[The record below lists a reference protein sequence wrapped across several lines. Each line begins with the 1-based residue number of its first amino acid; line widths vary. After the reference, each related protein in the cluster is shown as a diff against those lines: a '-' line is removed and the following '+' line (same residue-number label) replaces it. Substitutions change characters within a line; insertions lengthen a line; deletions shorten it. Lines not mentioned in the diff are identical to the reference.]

1 MIELNIT
8 GGKVMVDDEFAWL
21 ANYSWHVSGSGYA
34 IHYVNKQDE
43 QFWQQPVKTAI
54 HMHRIIAGLKRG
66 DKRVVDHINHSKL
79 DNRAENLRICTSA
92 ENLRNQ
98 TSKKRYKGVFQL
110 TGKRKKKW
118 QSIIIFNRERHYLGT
133 FATEAEA
140 AMAYNEAAT
149 ELFGEFACLNIID
162 EKDATLAEV
171 A

>member
-1 MIELNIT
+1 MIEMDIT
-8 GGKVMVDDEFAWL
+8 GGKVMIDDEFGWL
-21 ANYSWHVSGSGYA
+21 ANFSWHVTGNGYA
-34 IHYVNKQDE
+34 VHYVNKRDSE
-43 QFWQQPVKTAI
+43 FWGQTVKTAI
-54 HMHRIIAGLKRG
+54 HMHRVVAGLERG

-79 DNRAENLRICTSA
+79 DNRAENLRICSQA

-98 TSKKRYKGVFQL
+98 TSKKRYKGVFLL
-110 TGKRKKKW
+110 TGHRKKKW

-149 ELFGEFACLNIID
+149 ELFGEFACLNIVDD
-162 EKDATLAEV
+162 EAAV